1 MNKEKEV
8 CESSL
13 LENGAMLK
21 KLKSFTFE
29 GNHFTKA
36 NLGLRLQI
44 RNSILTE
51 IVVQVRSIKSPCTLE
66 L

>member
-1 MNKEKEV
+1 
-8 CESSL
+8 
-13 LENGAMLK
+13 MLK

-51 IVVQVRSIKSPCTLE
+51 IVAQVRSIKSPCTLE